1 MRSWNNDPFTKK
13 ARQENFAARSVYKLE
28 EIQKRERVLQNAKL
42 VLDLGAA
49 PGSWTQYCLKVLP
62 QAQVIAVDLSPLTV
76 TDPRLTF
83 FQEDIESV
91 QLDEAVAGRPVD
103 VVLSDMAP
111 KTSGIPASDVAL
123 SFELAAMAV
132 RASDRFLRRGGN
144 FVAKLFM
151 GESFKEFEALLKDRF
166 EEVRLLR
173 PESTRKHS
181 REIFFIGKR
190 FRGAPAGKG
199 KA

>member
-1 MRSWNNDPFTKK
+1 MRRWNDDPFTKK
-13 ARQENFAARSVYKLE
+13 ARDENFAARSVYKLE
-28 EIQKRERVLQNAKL
+28 EIHRRERVLQNAKL

-49 PGSWTQYCLKVLP
+49 PGSWTQYCLKTLP
-62 QAQVIAVDLSPLTV
+62 QAEIIAVDLSPLTV
-76 TDPRLTF
+76 KDPRVTF

-91 QLDEAVAGRPVD
+91 TLDAAVAGRPVD

-132 RASDRFLRRGGN
+132 RACDRFLRRGGN

-151 GESFKEFEALLKDRF
+151 GESDKEFEALLKARF

-190 FRGAPAGKG
+190 FKGAPPEAK
-199 KA
+199 